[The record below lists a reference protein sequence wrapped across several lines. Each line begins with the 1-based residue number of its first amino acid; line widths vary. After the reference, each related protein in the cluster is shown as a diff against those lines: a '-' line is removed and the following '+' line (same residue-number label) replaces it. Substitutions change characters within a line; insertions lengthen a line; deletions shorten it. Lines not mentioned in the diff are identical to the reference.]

1 MVIHC
6 MHAKRAVYDTVY
18 SRCGGPR
25 RQRSRQEV
33 KSLNTVV
40 VETFARGLE
49 AQVAPPVHT
58 DLDHLIGAW
67 REDPEF
73 DRAVAEFERIDDAE

>member
-1 MVIHC
+1 MPSAQYTIRSIPDAVD
-6 MHAKRAVYDTVY
+6 RAA
-18 SRCGGPR
+18 
-25 RQRSRQEV
+25 RQRSRQEA

-40 VETFARGLE
+40 VEALARGLE
-49 AQVAPPVHT
+49 VQVAPPVHT